1 MFQRKLVKSGLS
13 SHVIALP
20 KEFIDENKLSAG
32 DTVYL
37 ENTRPGELSVKAD
50 FKDKKS
56 DSDHKVKEIVVGSRP
71 ISHIHYDIIEAYLNN
86 YNEMIIRCNNP
97 AEVKTVKDFI
107 GYLVALE
114 VVQEDNNKVVAK
126 DYLNYKDKEID
137 RTIRRIE
144 SIVCSMIV
152 DLKCIKD
159 DPSMAS
165 AIYERDY
172 HVNRMGFLAM
182 RILHSASKDPSLA
195 SHLGLGMRDIM
206 RLWSANIYLEKI
218 GDECKRMGK
227 FIESM
232 DKKKYDLRALDRLLD
247 DMLDLYRKTFIAIH
261 GLDKDLMSANIG
273 RRKQIAQFFDKKESK
288 RTATPEVL
296 SLMDQMLS
304 HLADINRIYRYTG
317 E

>member
-1 MFQRKLVKSGLS
+1 
-13 SHVIALP
+13 
-20 KEFIDENKLSAG
+20 
-32 DTVYL
+32 
-37 ENTRPGELSVKAD
+37 
-50 FKDKKS
+50 
-56 DSDHKVKEIVVGSRP
+56 
-71 ISHIHYDIIEAYLNN
+71 
-86 YNEMIIRCNNP
+86 
-97 AEVKTVKDFI
+97 
-107 GYLVALE
+107 
-114 VVQEDNNKVVAK
+114 
-126 DYLNYKDKEID
+126 
-137 RTIRRIE
+137 
-144 SIVCSMIV
+144 MIV
-152 DLKCIKD
+152 DLKAIKD
-159 DPSMAS
+159 DPAMAS

-232 DKKKYDLRALDRLLD
+232 DKKKYDMRALDRLLD

-261 GLDKDLMSANIG
+261 GLDKDLMSVNIG
-273 RRKQIAQFFDKKESK
+273 RRKQIAQFFDKKESR